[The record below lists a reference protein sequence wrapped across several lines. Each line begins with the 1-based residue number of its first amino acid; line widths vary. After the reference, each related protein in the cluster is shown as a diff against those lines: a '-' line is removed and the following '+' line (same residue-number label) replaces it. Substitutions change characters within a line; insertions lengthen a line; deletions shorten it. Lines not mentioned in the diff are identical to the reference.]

1 MNEGSFE
8 YDELVSRLRDNH
20 TRRNQAQLFAFTASF
35 ALFAVLISPEA
46 GNDSIA
52 SIMYLIPYVAL
63 LPLSCKITY
72 SRICHARID
81 AYLSVAYPGRR
92 LESDFERAV
101 PDLGR
106 GCVDRIITYG
116 VNFEPLLIGLIASS
130 LAIWSAFSQG
140 LNPIGATVVVIALA
154 LPALV
159 GVILNHGLDYS
170 GIRSSFVKKWGAVLP
185 ANRGA

>member
-1 MNEGSFE
+1 M
-8 YDELVSRLRDNH
+8 
-20 TRRNQAQLFAFTASF
+20 
-35 ALFAVLISPEA
+35 
-46 GNDSIA
+46 
-52 SIMYLIPYVAL
+52 
-63 LPLSCKITY
+63 
-72 SRICHARID
+72 
-81 AYLSVAYPGRR
+81 SVAYPGKR

-116 VNFEPLLIGLIASS
+116 VNFEPLLIGLVASA

-140 LNPIGATVVVIALA
+140 LNSTGVTVLILALA

-159 GVILNHGLDYS
+159 GVILNYGLDYS
-170 GIRSSFVKKWGAVLP
+170 GIRSSFARRWVVVLS